1 MKNKGKTNTNRA
13 AEHRWRLLCCSV
25 LPTPPPV
32 EPALCTMEHKKALKL
47 CFYFP
52 KTLWRLSHGIFAR
65 DLEGSQRKREDKEIW
80 DRCST
85 VALQHQDQEEHQ
97 SPSCYSQNLHMI
109 FSYSTVYFLSESSSN

>member
-13 AEHRWRLLCCSV
+13 AEHRCWLLCCSV

-52 KTLWRLSHGIFAR
+52 KTLLRLSHGIFAR
-65 DLEGSQRKREDKEIW
+65 DLEGSQRKRKDKEIW

-85 VALQHQDQEEHQ
+85 VALQHQDQEEHR
-97 SPSCYSQNLHMI
+97 SFLLLSKLTYDI
-109 FSYSTVYFLSESSSN
+109 FIFHCLFFA